1 MVSTSGKGPRKCWQK
16 QARGA
21 SYPIS
26 SARAVLP
33 VPWSKSWTPPKTEI
47 PHFSVFPL
55 SELYSELFSECFFP
69 VLHHNGSDTLHFYC
83 SMPETPGH
91 TPCLNPSS
99 SRLQTFACSHK

>member
-55 SELYSELFSECFFP
+55 SELYSELFSECFF
-69 VLHHNGSDTLHFYC
+69 LFCITTTLIPSTFAC
-83 SMPETPGH
+83 LLPETPGH
-91 TPCLNPSS
+91 TPCLNPLSS
-99 SRLQTFACSHK
+99 